1 MPTEYTAVVLDPNTP
16 PPYMDP
22 TNSIAKKKSIVMHT
36 QMCVSPN
43 PKILEKSVEHTG
55 KRCEH
60 CGQFAQQQP
69 SMLHIKRTDVLFFF
83 VSFDIIIL
91 LSHLVVIWPAP
102 RPHDHI
108 RPDNTKFIGYVLL
121 IAVVIFLLFAAC
133 KYLP

>member
-1 MPTEYTAVVLDPNTP
+1 MPTEYTAVDVDPNTP

-22 TNSIAKKKSIVMHT
+22 TNSIAKKKSMIQH
-36 QMCVSPN
+36 
-43 PKILEKSVEHTG
+43 KKSMDHTG

-69 SMLHIKRTDVLFFF
+69 
-83 VSFDIIIL
+83 
-91 LSHLVVIWPAP
+91 VVIWPAP

-108 RPDNTKFIGYVLL
+108 RPDNTKFIGYVIL

>member
-1 MPTEYTAVVLDPNTP
+1 MPTDYTPVDIDVTTP

-22 TNSIAKKKSIVMHT
+22 TNSIAKKKSMIQH
-36 QMCVSPN
+36 
-43 PKILEKSVEHTG
+43 KKSVEHTG

-60 CGQFAQQQP
+60 CGQFAQAPGSSQANP
-69 SMLHIKRTDVLFFF
+69 I
-83 VSFDIIIL
+83 
-91 LSHLVVIWPAP
+91 VIWPAP

-108 RPDNTKFIGYVLL
+108 RPDNTKFIGYVIL

>member
-1 MPTEYTAVVLDPNTP
+1 MPTEYTAVDVDPNTP

-22 TNSIAKKKSIVMHT
+22 TNSIAKKKSMIQH
-36 QMCVSPN
+36 
-43 PKILEKSVEHTG
+43 KKSMDHTG

-69 SMLHIKRTDVLFFF
+69 GEDTCGR
-83 VSFDIIIL
+83 
-91 LSHLVVIWPAP
+91 VVIWPAP

-108 RPDNTKFIGYVLL
+108 RPDNTKFIGYVIL